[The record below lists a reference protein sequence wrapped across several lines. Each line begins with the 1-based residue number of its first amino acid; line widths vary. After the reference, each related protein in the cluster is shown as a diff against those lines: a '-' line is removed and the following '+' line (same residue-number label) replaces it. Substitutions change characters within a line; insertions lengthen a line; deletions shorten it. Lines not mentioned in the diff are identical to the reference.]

1 MKQYANY
8 MIVPEFNLILE
19 CCKGNTS
26 VEDAINMKKD
36 EIADNL
42 YDAAYNI
49 IVDIR
54 EFETSLDSNIAKSMA
69 VFSDFL
75 NKLLIRGKVAF
86 LTTRPHQV
94 VLSELLKR
102 FIKDTL
108 TIEIKI
114 FSSPEAAIKF
124 LGYPITSF
132 ELIKYKIAAL
142 NMNTA

>member
-1 MKQYANY
+1 
-8 MIVPEFNLILE
+8 MIVPEFSLILE

-36 EIADNL
+36 EVADNL
-42 YDAAYNI
+42 YNPAYNI

-54 EFETSLDSNIAKSMA
+54 DFEAPLNSTIAESMA
-69 VFSDFL
+69 VFSDFI
-75 NKLLIRGKVAF
+75 NKLLIKGKVAF

-102 FIKDTL
+102 FIKDSL
-108 TIEIKI
+108 SLEIKI

-132 ELIKYKIAAL
+132 DLIKYNIAAL